1 MDQNEIETGGQIPD
15 ILCFHHILGHRRK
28 IILNKEKSKN
38 LIKIVHHAEDF
49 YHSGLAQ
56 FSVKFKSLFFW
67 KSLCKALTDTVNLGF
82 TEANN

>member
-15 ILCFHHILGHRRK
+15 ILCFHHILGHRWK

-38 LIKIVHHAEDF
+38 LIKIVHHVEDF